1 MENTKTYRTN
11 LENQRVY
18 NLIWSQM
25 PEMQNRN
32 SSSWWFYLLFPK
44 GEDGYGQRQLMY
56 AIAARVGDR
65 IRVNDVWLPGI
76 DLKRPI
82 VNGVDKFHAM
92 NVGWYGDK
100 QGVHHPYIIKEAAP
114 VVLSEDER
122 VVRSWSDSGGGD
134 GHGIEIR
141 SSSNRPLA
149 LETIVRGANG
159 SAHFEAWGDLDS
171 KNSSPHESINI
182 DTPAGGSHFIAWRRM
197 NFEGEFELPTGKE
210 HLSGICYFQR
220 PCVNIPLFPWKW
232 IWSLFPDGSMF
243 SSYIPY
249 VGFNLLRK
257 GYKLFKSERI
267 EQMTLPIAANAF
279 WDWPGPS
286 EEIRFN
292 KASIKPL
299 FDLGPYPQFEVQVS
313 NKQGDNLS
321 FRAETYGHTSNYI
334 DRPILNNRA
343 EIHWNYNEFM
353 FRMAGLNG
361 RVSGKEINY
370 ETMGQN
376 YGNLEYAWG
385 LGL

>member
-1 MENTKTYRTN
+1 MAAQTTYRTN
-11 LENQRVY
+11 IENQRVY

-32 SSSWWFYLLFPK
+32 ASSWWFFLMFPK
-44 GEDGYGQRQLMY
+44 TEEGYGPRQIMY
-56 AIAARVGDR
+56 AIATRVGER
-65 IRVNDVWLPGI
+65 IRINDVWLPGI
-76 DLKRPI
+76 DLNRPI
-82 VNGVDKFHAM
+82 VDGVDKFHAM
-92 NVGWYGDK
+92 NVGWYADDMM
-100 QGVHHPYIIKEAAP
+100 HEYTIKEAAP
-114 VVLSEDER
+114 VILSEHEQYI
-122 VVRSWSDSGGGD
+122 RSWSNSGGGD

-141 SSSNRPLA
+141 SSSSRPLA
-149 LETIVRGANG
+149 LETIVKAPGH

-171 KNSSPHESINI
+171 LHSSPHESINI
-182 DTPAGGSHFIAWRRM
+182 DTPLGGTHFIAWRRM

-220 PCVNIPLFPWKW
+220 PCVNVPLFPWKW
-232 IWSLFPDGSMF
+232 IWSLFPDGAMF

-257 GYKLFKSERI
+257 GYNLFKSERI
-267 EQMTLPIAANAF
+267 EQMMLPIAGSAF

-292 KASIKPL
+292 KASITPL
-299 FDLGPYPQFEVQVS
+299 FDLGPYPQFDVKVS
-313 NKQGDNLS
+313 NKQGDHLS
-321 FRAETYGHTSNYI
+321 FRAETYGHSCFYI
-334 DRPILNNRA
+334 DRPIMKKRA

-353 FRMAGLNG
+353 FRMANLNG
-361 RVSGKEINY
+361 RVSGKEITY

>member
-1 MENTKTYRTN
+1 METKTTYRTG

-32 SSSWWFYLLFPK
+32 SSSWWFYLLLPK
-44 GEDGYGQRQLMY
+44 TEEGYGPRQLMY
-56 AIAARVGDR
+56 AIATRVGDR
-65 IRVNDVWLPGI
+65 IRVNDIWLPGI

-82 VNGVDKFHAM
+82 VDGVDKFHAM
-92 NVGWYGDK
+92 NVGWYGDE
-100 QGVHHPYIIKEAAP
+100 QGVHDYIIKEAAP
-114 VVLSEDER
+114 VVLSEQDR
-122 VVRSWSDSGGGD
+122 VIRSWSDSGGN

-149 LETIVRGANG
+149 LEAIVRGPNG

-182 DTPAGGSHFIAWRRM
+182 DTPAGGTHFIAWRRM
-197 NFEGEFELPTGKE
+197 NFEGKFELPGGKE

-220 PCVNIPLFPWKW
+220 PCVNVPLFPWKW

-243 SSYIPY
+243 SAYIPY

-257 GYKLFKSERI
+257 GYKLFKSERL
-267 EQMTLPIAANAF
+267 EQMTLPISANAF

-286 EEIRFN
+286 EEVRFN
-292 KASIKPL
+292 KASITPL
-299 FDLGPYPQFEVQVS
+299 FDLGPYPQFEVKVS
-313 NKQGDNLS
+313 NRQGDQLS

-334 DRPILNNRA
+334 DRPILKNRA

-353 FRMAGLNG
+353 FRMAELNG
-361 RVSGKEINY
+361 RVSGKVINY

-376 YGNLEYAWG
+376 YSNLEYAWG